1 MRHAENRDDPVSVC
15 EKQWSHFEKETW
27 ANSMQ
32 LWKLLYS
39 ANIKE
44 GESVQNHFKILPEFL
59 DSLAALDA
67 LVLKEVQ
74 VLHLLTSLPDSYRMV
89 VTALE
94 ASLETIQEWMW

>member
-1 MRHAENRDDPVSVC
+1 M
-15 EKQWSHFEKETW
+15 
-27 ANSMQ
+27 
-32 LWKLLYS
+32 
-39 ANIKE
+39 
-44 GESVQNHFKILPEFL
+44 QNHFKILTELF

-67 LVLKEVQ
+67 PVLKEVQ

>member
-1 MRHAENRDDPVSVC
+1 M
-15 EKQWSHFEKETW
+15 
-27 ANSMQ
+27 
-32 LWKLLYS
+32 
-39 ANIKE
+39 
-44 GESVQNHFKILPEFL
+44 QNHFKILPEFL